1 MFAALIIATVL
12 DLSLALPPSSVSGSF
27 CMCKISTAVALC
39 LGYVG
44 ILGHQRPALVVGRRF
59 ARDSVRPSWLELVV
73 RRPKAKPLRR
83 AQGFKLVAQSGLFKR
98 AYCMSAIEDK
108 AYIRDAL
115 ADVR

>member
-44 ILGHQRPALVVGRRF
+44 ISGTSGPLSWSAVALHAILSALLGWNWLSGAQRPSRYEGHKV
-59 ARDSVRPSWLELVV
+59 SS
-73 RRPKAKPLRR
+73 
-83 AQGFKLVAQSGLFKR
+83 
-98 AYCMSAIEDK
+98 
-108 AYIRDAL
+108 
-115 ADVR
+115 